1 MAGKGAAPAVISA
14 LPTYK
19 YKLGEGSEAGGP
31 GLLWAGTE
39 KERAVAG
46 EDAVRGGEWGGRKGE
61 GVVVGGDGGENSCQ
75 EGRWDTHGRDK
86 QQSDK
91 R

>member
-19 YKLGEGSEAGGP
+19 YKLRDREAASASEAGEAGI
-31 GLLWAGTE
+31 LWAGTE

-46 EDAVRGGEWGGRKGE
+46 EDAVRGWGW
-61 GVVVGGDGGENSCQ
+61 GGDGAHGAGCRDGVSREGE
-75 EGRWDTHGRDK
+75 
-86 QQSDK
+86 
-91 R
+91 

>member
-19 YKLGEGSEAGGP
+19 YKLRDRESASASEAGEAGI
-31 GLLWAGTE
+31 LWAGTE

-46 EDAVRGGEWGGRKGE
+46 EDAVRGKGWGGDDRGW
-61 GVVVGGDGGENSCQ
+61 VVLGGDGTHFRGEVL
-75 EGRWDTHGRDK
+75 
-86 QQSDK
+86 
-91 R
+91 